1 VLATVLGILLLALGG
16 FVAVWALAGPGG
28 PPAEAQQIPQ
38 SVGTSVPEVNG
49 RPVAAPLAASVPVR
63 IVIPVIPVNAPVMRL
78 GLNSNGSLQVP
89 PLDNHNLAGWYTG
102 SVMPGQTGASIVVG
116 HVDSWSGGSVFFKIK
131 NLRPGD
137 KVDIV
142 RADGT
147 TAIFTVDGLQKAAK
161 VAFPTSAV
169 YRNPGY
175 PALRLITCGG
185 PFDSATGE
193 YLDNIIVYAHLTGS
207 LRGLSPGGFARLA
220 PPRRTRQPHPRFEQS
235 LDIEIL

>member
-1 VLATVLGILLLALGG
+1 MLATALGILLLALGG
-16 FVAVWALAGPGG
+16 FVAVWALTGPGG
-28 PPAEAQQIPQ
+28 PPAEAQQISQ
-38 SVGTSVPEVNG
+38 SVGTAVPEVNG

-63 IVIPVIPVNAPVMRL
+63 IVIPVIPVNAPVMKL
-78 GLNSNGSLQVP
+78 GLNPNGSLQVP

-102 SVMPGQTGASIVVG
+102 SVMPGQAGASIVVG

-161 VAFPTSAV
+161 VAFPLPRVIS
-169 YRNPGY
+169 
-175 PALRLITCGG
+175 
-185 PFDSATGE
+185 
-193 YLDNIIVYAHLTGS
+193 
-207 LRGLSPGGFARLA
+207 RGLRPAW
-220 PPRRTRQPHPRFEQS
+220 HPRAHAPTTPPV
-235 LDIEIL
+235 